1 MSWTEYAPSV
11 AKIIQKSEILSK
23 SQKNDWKLAV
33 YGVLT
38 IYTSANENLP
48 KAKLNHRYVT
58 IPLLYLRNGNGME
71 KDGRAR

>member
-1 MSWTEYAPSV
+1 MPSLVLSPKFPTFPTYKISITLLSISNMSWTEYAPSV

-38 IYTSANENLP
+38 I
-48 KAKLNHRYVT
+48 
-58 IPLLYLRNGNGME
+58 
-71 KDGRAR
+71 

>member
-38 IYTSANENLP
+38 I
-48 KAKLNHRYVT
+48 
-58 IPLLYLRNGNGME
+58 
-71 KDGRAR
+71 